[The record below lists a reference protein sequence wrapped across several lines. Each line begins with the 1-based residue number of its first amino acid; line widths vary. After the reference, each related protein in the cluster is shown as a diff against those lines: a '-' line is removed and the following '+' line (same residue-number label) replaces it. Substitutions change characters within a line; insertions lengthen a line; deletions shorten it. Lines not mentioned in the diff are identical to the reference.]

1 MKKRIEYKEENYD
14 PNEPI
19 RLNKYLANAGV
30 CSRREAD
37 EYIQA
42 GVITVN
48 GNVVTELGTKVLRTD
63 EVKFHDQPVS
73 LEKKV
78 YVLLNKP
85 KDYVTTS
92 DDPQQRKTV
101 MDLVK
106 DACPERIYPVGRLDR
121 NTTGVL
127 LLTNDGDMAS
137 KLTHPKFLKKKVY
150 HVYLDKNV
158 TMHDMQQ
165 ITEGIELE
173 DGGCVMSEKLAN
185 NMKLS
190 VGDEFK
196 IKDINDNIISFK
208 LTAICENYLYNYVYI
223 TPQYYNE
230 CFGESVKY
238 NMVHT
243 IFNYTTQEEQDG
255 LAKTLLEDSEIV
267 AVNYTD
273 SGVENFRK
281 MLSTLNMVVY
291 VLIISAGALAFV
303 VLYNLT
309 NINIAERA
317 REIATIKVL
326 GFYNGEVGGYIYRE
340 NVILTVIGALS
351 GLVLGIFLTGFII
364 QTVEVD
370 IVMFGRDIMPQSFLY
385 ALGLTFLFA
394 LIVNFFMYFKMKKID
409 MVESLK
415 SIE

>member
-1 MKKRIEYKEENYD
+1 
-14 PNEPI
+14 
-19 RLNKYLANAGV
+19 
-30 CSRREAD
+30 
-37 EYIQA
+37 
-42 GVITVN
+42 
-48 GNVVTELGTKVLRTD
+48 
-63 EVKFHDQPVS
+63 
-73 LEKKV
+73 
-78 YVLLNKP
+78 
-85 KDYVTTS
+85 
-92 DDPQQRKTV
+92 
-101 MDLVK
+101 
-106 DACPERIYPVGRLDR
+106 
-121 NTTGVL
+121 
-127 LLTNDGDMAS
+127 
-137 KLTHPKFLKKKVY
+137 
-150 HVYLDKNV
+150 
-158 TMHDMQQ
+158 
-165 ITEGIELE
+165 
-173 DGGCVMSEKLAN
+173 
-185 NMKLS
+185 
-190 VGDEFK
+190 
-196 IKDINDNIISFK
+196 
-208 LTAICENYLYNYVYI
+208 
-223 TPQYYNE
+223 
-230 CFGESVKY
+230 
-238 NMVHT
+238 
-243 IFNYTTQEEQDG
+243 
-255 LAKTLLEDSEIV
+255 
-267 AVNYTD
+267 
-273 SGVENFRK
+273 